1 MTTSKC
7 KTTTRVG
14 TTGITIRRLF
24 FPLVLGCLFQ
34 ACGGNDLLLPSAG
47 QPAKISVLSG
57 DHQTGTVGEEL
68 DDPIVVLVTD
78 PEDRPVADVEVAFV
92 PPEGGDLAPN
102 DTVVT
107 GPDGKASVR
116 YRLSPAAGDQ
126 VIEARAK
133 PVVQSADLTTTITAS
148 ANPEAAVSLVL
159 ASGDGQVGVV
169 STALPESLVVRAV
182 DRFGNGVAGVEVHW
196 EASGGSV
203 SPETVV
209 TGADGRAAAE
219 RVMGDNPGSYPT
231 RAEAGDLSGSPLS
244 FTSNAMAAPSPALIL
259 LTYPPSTARAGVPF
273 DQQPELQLEDP
284 SGAPLNRADVTVTAA
299 INTGSGSVGGEA
311 TATSD
316 ANGRVK
322 FTNLSIRGAPGRRIM
337 IFAAEGFTSA
347 LSSSIVVSPG
357 PADARESSASVPN
370 GTAGE
375 TTVISIEL
383 HDEFG
388 SSVEGEAGAV
398 DIEVNGPNQQ
408 SGIEVSDKGG
418 GNYSASYTPKVSGT
432 DEVNIRIHG
441 DLIAGNPLSSTVKTG
456 PASPAK
462 TTVTVIRE
470 GAFIYTYTVLVS
482 TQDAQGNVL
491 RHGGDHVQVQPIGG
505 DIRDAQDV
513 GDGTYISRFASLNP
527 DQKSNI
533 FLNGDALPGNP
544 YSAP

>member
-1 MTTSKC
+1 
-7 KTTTRVG
+7 
-14 TTGITIRRLF
+14 
-24 FPLVLGCLFQ
+24 
-34 ACGGNDLLLPSAG
+34 
-47 QPAKISVLSG
+47 
-57 DHQTGTVGEEL
+57 
-68 DDPIVVLVTD
+68 
-78 PEDRPVADVEVAFV
+78 
-92 PPEGGDLAPN
+92 
-102 DTVVT
+102 
-107 GPDGKASVR
+107 
-116 YRLSPAAGDQ
+116 
-126 VIEARAK
+126 
-133 PVVQSADLTTTITAS
+133 
-148 ANPEAAVSLVL
+148 
-159 ASGDGQVGVV
+159 
-169 STALPESLVVRAV
+169 
-182 DRFGNGVAGVEVHW
+182 
-196 EASGGSV
+196 
-203 SPETVV
+203 
-209 TGADGRAAAE
+209 
-219 RVMGDNPGSYPT
+219 
-231 RAEAGDLSGSPLS
+231 
-244 FTSNAMAAPSPALIL
+244 MAAPSPSLIL

-284 SGAPLNRADVTVTAA
+284 SGAPLNRADVVVTAA
-299 INTGSGSVGGEA
+299 INTGSGSVGGET

-316 ANGRVK
+316 ANGRVR
-322 FTNLSIRGAPGRRIM
+322 FSNLSIRGAPGRRIM

-375 TTVISIEL
+375 TTVISIQL

-388 SSVEGEAGAV
+388 SEVEGEAAAV
-398 DIEVNGPNQQ
+398 NIDVNGPNQQ

-432 DEVNIRIHG
+432 DQVNIRIHG
-441 DLIAGNPLSSTVKTG
+441 DPIAGNPFSSTVKPG

-462 TTVTVIRE
+462 TSVTVIRE

-491 RHGGDHVQVQPIGG
+491 RHGGDHVQVEPIGG
-505 DIRDAQDV
+505 DVRDAQDV